1 MENYYCVSP
10 IIVIAFELQ
19 QRDTFLICIYLLL
32 IMFFFLSCY
41 RLVKSPSFH
50 TATQTQPL
58 RMIQSNI
65 AAQLNQTFGFI
76 TVTKFF
82 TVYLESKTVCDR
94 TNISYL
100 VSLKTRTCKMPGGK
114 KTTKKVTKKVTL
126 PCHGFGLMNK
136 IYAWCPKP
144 LWLSL
149 FIWLIW
155 LKYEEFPQNIS
166 QKENLYSSDLKSC
179 WLWKLN

>member
-19 QRDTFLICIYLLL
+19 QRDTSLICIYLLP
-32 IMFFFLSCY
+32 IMFFFFLSCY
-41 RLVKSPSFH
+41 SLVKSPSFH

-76 TVTKFF
+76 TVTRFF

-114 KTTKKVTKKVTL
+114 KNNKKNVTKKVTL

-136 IYAWCPKP
+136 IYA
-144 LWLSL
+144 
-149 FIWLIW
+149 
-155 LKYEEFPQNIS
+155 
-166 QKENLYSSDLKSC
+166 
-179 WLWKLN
+179 